1 VPRSKGV
8 GGHPWS
14 APLIPGLLRGVMNA
28 TANIDWDKI
37 GRIGLYTVPMAAKL
51 LVG

>member
-1 VPRSKGV
+1 
-8 GGHPWS
+8 
-14 APLIPGLLRGVMNA
+14 MNA